1 MERLDYVYLYGLTYC
16 PNLYTVLEGGTCIN
30 DWDCF
35 CSDDLPEK
43 NIYCQVMNNTLDGAR
58 WHIESLHMNSICY
71 HYNSVQS
78 HLNARNI
85 LRSNGLGTNSYN
97 SGQSPKNNAKQSED
111 YSALIDDD
119 GDYQNFYTNG
129 INYDLTTEKTHIPG
143 LESNQ

>member
-58 WHIESLHMNSICY
+58 YHIESLHMNSICY

-97 SGQSPKNNAKQSED
+97 SGQSPKNDAKQSNEM
-111 YSALIDDD
+111 SRV
-119 GDYQNFYTNG
+119 F
-129 INYDLTTEKTHIPG
+129 P
-143 LESNQ
+143 